1 MKRTIVFLMCMMGFI
16 IALAQNRTQNLI
28 QEIQCTPPQFTGID
42 KAVPILVENKFPT
55 IEQYLI
61 NNVTYPEK
69 DLRSLNEGTE
79 ILSFN
84 VTTTGDLTNI
94 KVINSVSPY
103 IDAAV
108 IAALENTKGM
118 WKPGFNDD
126 KPVMME
132 KEISL
137 VFKINDIGIN
147 DFTVQARSYYVNGSR
162 MFFNKSNPKK
172 ALKYLDKGIILLPN
186 DKALLVMRGLTR
198 FEIGNKEG
206 AIRDWTR
213 VRTLGG
219 IESQGYLDN
228 YSDLKGYAEMVGII
242 EK

>member
-1 MKRTIVFLMCMMGFI
+1 
-16 IALAQNRTQNLI
+16 
-28 QEIQCTPPQFTGID
+28 
-42 KAVPILVENKFPT
+42 
-55 IEQYLI
+55 
-61 NNVTYPEK
+61 
-69 DLRSLNEGTE
+69 
-79 ILSFN
+79 
-84 VTTTGDLTNI
+84 
-94 KVINSVSPY
+94 
-103 IDAAV
+103 
-108 IAALENTKGM
+108 M

-147 DFTVQARSYYVNGSR
+147 DFTVQAMSYYVNGSR